1 MTSGQD
7 FHSPHFGRER
17 LDAHRRIPRHHHWGG
32 YITVVLGGRY
42 QEAGFDGR
50 LILAAADVVVHRR
63 FDAHLDHIGSGG
75 AELVNL
81 PLPPGLSLPT
91 AFRIEDPD
99 EIAGM
104 AEVDPV
110 AAAQRLRPIG
120 EATTQCDWPDA
131 LALHLTSESAQ
142 RLGQWADGMGLAA
155 ETLSRGFRA
164 AYGITPARFRAEVR
178 ARRAMEMILQD
189 DTGLASIAV
198 DCGYS
203 DQPHLTRAIAG
214 MTGTS
219 PGRLR
224 RSNSFKKGEH
234 PPF

>member
-1 MTSGQD
+1 MASGYD

-17 LDAHRRIPRHHHWGG
+17 LGAHKRIARHHHWGG
-32 YITVVLGGRY
+32 YVTVVLGGGY

-50 LILAAADVVVHRR
+50 LNLVPGDVVVHRR
-63 FDAHLDHIGSGG
+63 LDAHLDHIGPGG
-75 AELVNL
+75 ADLVNL
-81 PLPPGLSLPT
+81 PLPHGLSLPT
-91 AFRIEDPD
+91 TFRVDDPD
-99 EIAGM
+99 EVARI
-104 AEVDPV
+104 AEVDLV
-110 AAAQRLRPIG
+110 EAARRLRPHG
-120 EATTQCDWPDA
+120 DVTTQSDWPDT
-131 LALHLTSESAQ
+131 LALVLTASDEQ

-178 ARRAMEMILQD
+178 ARRAMEMILEG
-189 DTGLASIAV
+189 DTSLASIAI

-203 DQPHLTRAIAG
+203 DQPHLSRAIVG
-214 MTGTS
+214 LTGQP

-224 RSNSFKKGEH
+224 KSNSFKKGDH

>member
-1 MTSGQD
+1 MVSGYD

-17 LDAHRRIPRHHHWGG
+17 LDSHKRIARHHHWGG
-32 YITVVLGGRY
+32 YITVVLGGGY

-50 LILAAADVVVHRR
+50 LNLVPGDVVVHRR
-63 FDAHLDHIGSGG
+63 LDAHLDHIGPGG

-81 PLPPGLSLPT
+81 PLPPGLSLPAT
-91 AFRIEDPD
+91 FTIDDPD
-99 EIAGM
+99 ELARM
-104 AEVDPV
+104 AEFDPV
-110 AAAQRLRPIG
+110 EAAHRLRPNG
-120 EATTQCDWPDA
+120 EVTTQGDWPDA
-131 LALHLTSESAQ
+131 LALVLTAANEQ

-178 ARRAMEMILQD
+178 AQRAMEMILQGS
-189 DTGLASIAV
+189 TSLASIAV

-203 DQPHLTRAIAG
+203 DQPHLSRAIAG
-214 MTGTS
+214 VTGES

-224 RSNSFKKGEH
+224 KSNSFKKGEP